1 MTTTILKN
9 CIEVAKATENKYM
22 ENQLTKVLEEL
33 NSTEHAKKVLEYAG
47 YYTDNL
53 WHIEDV
59 KAYHECA
66 DYKAQQILNKA
77 LTNQWLIGQ
86 INELIENEYNN

>member
-22 ENQLTKVLEEL
+22 ENQLTKVLDEL
-33 NSTEHAKKVLEYAG
+33 NNNTKQVLKDAG

-53 WHIEDV
+53 WHVNDV
-59 KAYHECA
+59 LNYHYCT
-66 DYKAQQILNKA
+66 DNKAQEILNKA
-77 LTNQWLIGQ
+77 LTNEWLIGQ
-86 INELIENEYNN
+86 INELIEYEYNN

>member
-22 ENQLTKVLEEL
+22 ENQLTKVLDEL
-33 NSTEHAKKVLEYAG
+33 NNNAKQVLKDAG
-47 YYTDNL
+47 YYVDNL

-77 LTNQWLIGQ
+77 LTNEWLMGQ

>member
-9 CIEVAKATENKYM
+9 CIEVAKATENTYM
-22 ENQLTKVLEEL
+22 VNQLTKVLEEL

-53 WHIEDV
+53 WHVNDV
-59 KAYHECA
+59 LNYHDCTDDEA
-66 DYKAQQILNKA
+66 LEILDNV
-77 LTNQWLIGQ
+77 LTNDWIIEQ
-86 INELIENEYNN
+86 INENIKNEYND